1 MTSVLLKSFFQ
12 INDIRYQYLTKKHN
26 KKSKKQYHEKYS
38 QRANKGVCEI
48 IYNNKVFTGAVFIN
62 NKPFSEYNHID
73 HKTVDFNLFLFF
85 RYKSIV
91 LF

>member
-1 MTSVLLKSFFQ
+1 MKN
-12 INDIRYQYLTKKHN
+12 IP
-26 KKSKKQYHEKYS
+26 
-38 QRANKGVCEI
+38 KGLIKACAKLSI
-48 IYNNKVFTGAVFIN
+48 NNKVFTGAVFIN